1 MLYTVQEINNI
12 LQGLVGNV
20 RIYEGIHQQSA
31 NEPYYYIIN
40 LDNGKD
46 QFGIAELVEAG
57 DLDGLISAAYETKK
71 LELIRV
77 KAVCMNLI
85 GREVWVDRETIITVE
100 SITGTKDEVKV
111 LSTSGRTYSANN
123 LWITES

>member
-20 RIYEGIHQQSA
+20 RIYEGIHQQDA
-31 NEPYYYIIN
+31 NKPYYYIIN

-46 QFGIAELVEAG
+46 QFGITELVEAG
-57 DLDGLISAAYETKK
+57 DLDGLISAAYKTKSP
-71 LELIRV
+71 ELLRV
-77 KAVCMNLI
+77 RTVCMNLI

-123 LWITES
+123 LWIEES